1 MTKPAPGRVRKQEE
15 LLDRKIRLI
24 HGKGPQDY
32 SPEKWAG
39 LREQLRLS
47 LLYPGRFVAYRDHY
61 KGQGNSLRL
70 VRREVL
76 CASRTLP
83 GLNRQI
89 ARLPL
94 EEQQGICVSYVEP
107 EQGEGSATDLI
118 L

>member
-1 MTKPAPGRVRKQEE
+1 MTKPAPDRVRRQEE
-15 LLDRKIRLI
+15 LLDHQIRLV

-32 SPEKWAG
+32 SPEQWSG

-61 KGQGNSLRL
+61 KGQGKSLRL

-76 CASRTLP
+76 YASRTLP
-83 GLNRQI
+83 GLNRRI

-94 EEQQGICVSYVEP
+94 EEQEGICVSYVEP
-107 EQGEGSATDLI
+107 EQGNGKGTNLI